1 MDKSSEL
8 YVFATVVAHGNFV
21 SAAEKC
27 RLTPSGVSRKI
38 SRLEDRMGV
47 KLFVRTTRRLSLTA
61 KGEFFHSK
69 IKQVIADIE
78 AAESATAKQPQ
89 VPHGVLRIR
98 CPAAFVDK
106 HLVPLMPEFLG
117 LYPELK
123 VEIVVGDV
131 PATPDDRS
139 ADVAIRSSLAPS
151 EDHVSIRLAAN
162 PLVIC
167 ASPAYLEKHGRPERP
182 EGLVVHNCL
191 TMDARGVTQAEWMFR
206 DGQRRYS
213 VWVEGNLGSIG
224 TAVHT
229 AALAGLGIARIPNF
243 LVAPDIRA
251 GRLVEVLKDFSP
263 DDGRAIYLV
272 YLTTDNQSLKC
283 RALVD
288 YLLAKCTP
296 VPPWL
301 V

>member
-38 SRLEDRMGV
+38 SRLEERMGV
-47 KLFVRTTRRLSLTA
+47 KLFVRSTRRLSLTA
-61 KGEFFHSK
+61 RGEFFHAK
-69 IKQVIADIE
+69 IKSLLADIE

-98 CPAAFVDK
+98 CPAAFVDR
-106 HLVPLMPEFLG
+106 HLVPLIPEFLAR
-117 LYPELK
+117 YPELK
-123 VEIVVGDV
+123 VELVVGDV
-131 PATPDDRS
+131 PLSPDDRS

-151 EDHVSIRLAAN
+151 EDHVSIRLADN

-167 ASPAYLEKHGRPERP
+167 ASPAYLERHGRPERP
-182 EGLVVHNCL
+182 ENLTTHNCL
-191 TMDARGVTQAEWMFR
+191 TMDARGVTQADWMFR

-213 VWVEGNLGSIG
+213 VRVEGNLGSIA
-224 TAVHT
+224 TAIHT
-229 AALAGLGIARIPNF
+229 AALAGMGIARIPSF

-251 GRLVEVLKDFSP
+251 GRLVEVLGDFSA
-263 DDGRAIYLV
+263 DEGRAIYLV
-272 YLTTDNQSLKC
+272 YLTTDSRSLKC

-301 V
+301 I